1 MSTTKVS
8 TAKELNSQER
18 IIRAAT
24 VYALTGS
31 MIATSE
37 QYQLG
42 YVSGIAAAIAVCDD
56 YGTREAQMISKT
68 LGDMTPNVQIE
79 GQAASGQSRSN
90 AGLRVNT
97 TE

>member
-1 MSTTKVS
+1 MKGCKGKGCGEAFDA
-8 TAKELNSQER
+8 TAHSDECLAEHEL
-18 IIRAAT
+18 I
-24 VYALTGS
+24 
-31 MIATSE
+31 TSE